1 MRRAYHPAVQ
11 NLIVAMIALLM
22 AVAAVALTVAALER
36 RGRRPT
42 VQIALGLA
50 LGLVGAFVILVSRTD
65 LVPDGPEELL
75 QRVFVVGLTA
85 LAVVGTWYR
94 IARA

>member
-1 MRRAYHPAVQ
+1 MQ
-11 NLIVAMIALLM
+11 NLTVVMIALL
-22 AVAAVALTVAALER
+22 AAAAAVAITVAVLDR
-36 RGRRPT
+36 RGRRAP

-50 LGLVGAFVILVSRTD
+50 LGLVGAFVILVTRVD
-65 LVPDGPEELL
+65 LVPDEPEGLL
-75 QRVFVVGLTA
+75 QRLFVIGLTA